1 MCPSEVYG
9 VEDSVRK
16 QSWQVVGGKRLTL
29 LEPGEA
35 AQTCNP
41 ALEAKGGDRQCQP
54 AWAT

>member
-1 MCPSEVYG
+1 MCSSEVYG

-16 QSWQVVGGKRLTL
+16 QSWQVVGGKRPTL

-41 ALEAKGGDRQCQP
+41 ALEAKGGDRQCPP